1 LYRLADVVVI
11 SSVQDGMNLVVKEF
25 IASQGQDPGAVCLS
39 EFAGAAEEM
48 DHSIRINPFHTE
60 GFADDLYRAIRL
72 STKERRKRMARMK
85 SALRQHTIYTWMADF
100 LAAAGQVREEAASG
114 GRSLTPRA

>member
-1 LYRLADVVVI
+1 
-11 SSVQDGMNLVVKEF
+11 
-25 IASQGQDPGAVCLS
+25 VCLS

-100 LAAAGQVREEAASG
+100 LAAAGEVREEAAASD
-114 GRSLTPRA
+114 GRSLTSRA